1 LGVMDYNLHVDSMQ
15 QIQHKSF
22 EQNPCL
28 MKISAKKSRPLGLPS
43 SKALITNEMRE
54 SASVCKLHYME
65 DKNFQQNVGL
75 VASGQQ
81 RKVHW

>member
-1 LGVMDYNLHVDSMQ
+1 
-15 QIQHKSF
+15 
-22 EQNPCL
+22 
-28 MKISAKKSRPLGLPS
+28 
-43 SKALITNEMRE
+43 MRE

-81 RKVHW
+81 RKIHG